1 MAEKTPKTPTQQ
13 LKSYKRLGNVLFF
26 SEFLSIFTP
35 FIVIG
40 IVNYDE
46 YFVEYNGTKM
56 SIACILAVALMGIAT
71 WLVAKEKFNNSFVTL
86 IVGWATVTAIFFLL
100 GQIINDIAY
109 IMLFGLIGILGAYGL
124 DLGSK
129 ACKSK
134 AQKIKD
140 AIEQAEKELT
150 VEQYKQESATKTQS
164 TGEKKKVKIKLIKSP
179 KKEQEQD
186 TSE

>member
-35 FIVIG
+35 FIIIG

-56 SIACILAVALMGIAT
+56 SIACVLALGLMGIAT
-71 WLVAKEKFNNSFVTL
+71 WLVAKNKFSNSFITL
-86 IVGWATVTAIFFLL
+86 IVGWASVTVIFFLL

-109 IMLFGLIGILGAYGL
+109 IMLFGLIGILGAFGL
-124 DLGSK
+124 DIGSK
-129 ACKSK
+129 SCKKK
-134 AQKIKD
+134 ADTLQE
-140 AIEQAEKELT
+140 AINQAEKELN
-150 VEQYKQESATKTQS
+150 VEAYKQEKSQPN
-164 TGEKKKVKIKLIKSP
+164 EPKKKIKIKLV
-179 KKEQEQD
+179 KKDKNE
-186 TSE
+186 